1 MDSVCNGK
9 WSLAEPKWTE
19 KDCVVKGNL
28 SRILYLKLLKIVFFS
43 TSFNDEAEGN
53 RCNAE
58 KEAKKVSQ
66 VFLII
71 QGGGKIR

>member
-1 MDSVCNGK
+1 M
-9 WSLAEPKWTE
+9 EPGGTKV
-19 KDCVVKGNL
+19 DRKGL
-28 SRILYLKLLKIVFFS
+28 CRKG

>member
-1 MDSVCNGK
+1 M
-9 WSLAEPKWTE
+9 EPGGTKVDR
-19 KDCVVKGNL
+19 KGLCRKGNL
-28 SRILYLKLLKIVFFS
+28 SRILYLKPLKIVFFS
-43 TSFNDEAEGN
+43 KSLNDEAEGN

-71 QGGGKIR
+71 QGGGKLR